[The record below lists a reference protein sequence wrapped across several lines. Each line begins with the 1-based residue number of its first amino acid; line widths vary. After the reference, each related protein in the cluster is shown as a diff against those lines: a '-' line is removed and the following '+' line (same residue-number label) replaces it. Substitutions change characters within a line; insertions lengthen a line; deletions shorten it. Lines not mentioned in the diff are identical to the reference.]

1 MMWPPPASVV
11 QTSATPAAAAP
22 AAVAKEP
29 PPEPNYFVNYA
40 KESALYT
47 SGLVGLVGL
56 GVAAPNNAFAQML
69 TTFSLAGI
77 AGKSWVTQGG
87 HTQTR
92 YCQALFLLRYS
103 DNDVFHHIIHI
114 KLSRQ
119 FCWCRYASLWLFS
132 CQKHQQYMLMWGNS
146 Y

>member
-1 MMWPPPASVV
+1 MSCPQNADKHPHCYKHLLTISIFTCQGKMMWPPPASVV

-77 AGKSWVTQGG
+77 AGKFRVKHCGNS
-87 HTQTR
+87 QTR
-92 YCQALFLLRYS
+92 YQQALFCLVTFTIY
-103 DNDVFHHIIHI
+103 III
-114 KLSRQ
+114 
-119 FCWCRYASLWLFS
+119 LFT
-132 CQKHQQYMLMWGNS
+132 
-146 Y
+146 